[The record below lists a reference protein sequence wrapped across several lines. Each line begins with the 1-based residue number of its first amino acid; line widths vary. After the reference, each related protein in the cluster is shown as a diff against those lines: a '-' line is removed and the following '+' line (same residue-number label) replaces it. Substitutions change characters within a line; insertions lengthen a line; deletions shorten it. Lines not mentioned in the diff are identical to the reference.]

1 MVGVK
6 KMLGKIKNNKLAL
19 GLLIS
24 LLCLTIIGVSYAV
37 WRISLIQT
45 SSNTISTACF
55 DITFKEDSEA
65 IQLEKAY
72 PILDEEGMT
81 GTPYTFT
88 LTNNCD
94 GYASYQIN
102 LEVLNE
108 TTLDSKYIKVYL
120 DSSSP
125 SILSDLQVTSTTLDE
140 ATTAYILNTG
150 YFEPSESKIFNLRM
164 WMDEDTPALEE
175 TMNKTFKS
183 KGTITTSYLKNKQNG
198 YDTCVQIY
206 GEDSVQCSILANL
219 DEIGKCPVVEE
230 DGTVVVNSVEATDGY
245 VCTAPDD
252 YGTSYYFRG
261 TVENN
266 WVKFANSYWRIIRIN
281 GDDSIRMIYA
291 GDANVID
298 ALENKEEV
306 LKNGYNDSSTDYTQI
321 GTSTFNSS
329 VMDNAY
335 AGYMYGNRDGIV
347 EGDYTNSTSHSA
359 TSTRYY
365 AQEYT
370 YNAETDRFTL
380 KDPVAILGTE
390 VTEDYVGWYTMG
402 SSSSTTSR
410 SYVYKIT
417 SVTPSDGSSSASI
430 KYHYVTYGT
439 TSKEKAQENIND
451 STIKKVVD
459 EWYET
464 HIKDT
469 EYETY
474 ITDTLFCN
482 DRSFYSSNTGTGAG
496 TSVTRYRPFS
506 GNKTLKCSQKN
517 DRFTVDDEEIG
528 NGDLTYP
535 ISLITIDEVYLAG
548 GYDSNSSYYLYTGNS
563 YWTLSPFGFVDNGAF
578 VRRVSDDGSSSVV
591 SVYSSSRA
599 RPVINLKAGSLK
611 MGSGTALDP
620 YRVE

>member
-1 MVGVK
+1 MESQVK
-6 KMLGKIKNNKLAL
+6 SKKVLTAITVF
-19 GLLIS
+19 LL
-24 LLCLTIIGVSYAV
+24 LLTIIGVSYAV

-120 DSSSP
+120 DNSSP

-150 YFEPSESKIFNLRM
+150 YFEPSESKTFNLRI

-175 TMNKTFKS
+175 TMNKTFAS
-183 KGTITTSYLKNKQNG
+183 KVTVTTSYLKTKPSD
-198 YDTCVQIY
+198 YEICVSKY
-206 GEDSVQCSILANL
+206 GEDSIQCSILANV
-219 DEIGKCPVVEE
+219 DETGKCPTVNE
-230 DGTVVVNSVEATDGY
+230 DGTVVVNSTEKTDGY
-245 VCTAPDD
+245 VCSAPDD

-261 TVENN
+261 NVENN

-281 GDDSIRMIYA
+281 GDNTLRMIYA
-291 GDANVID
+291 GDASDID
-298 ALENKEEV
+298 ALPNKEEV
-306 LKNGYNDSSTDYTQI
+306 LKNGYNDVDTDYTQI
-321 GTSTFNSS
+321 GYSVFNSS
-329 VMDNAY
+329 MDNAY
-335 AGYMYGNRDGIV
+335 VGYMYGNREAIV
-347 EGDYTNSTSHSA
+347 EGDYTHSISHIA
-359 TSTRYY
+359 TTTRYY

-380 KDPVAILGTE
+380 KDPVALLGTE
-390 VTEDYVGWYTMG
+390 VTEDYVGWYTMN
-402 SSSSTTSR
+402 SDSSTTSY
-410 SYVYKIT
+410 SYVRKIT
-417 SVTPSDGSSSASI
+417 SIMPSDGSSSASI

-451 STIKKVVD
+451 STIKVKVD

-464 HIKDT
+464 HLKDT
-469 EYETY
+469 EYESY
-474 ITDTLFCN
+474 LSDTIFCN
-482 DRSFYSSNTGTGAG
+482 DRSFNETDNSGTGFG
-496 TSVTRYRPFS
+496 LSTTYYRAYN
-506 GNKTLKCSQKN
+506 GNKTLKCSQQN

-528 NGDLTYP
+528 NGALTYP
-535 ISLITIDEVYLAG
+535 ISLITSDEVNLAG
-548 GYDSNSSYYLYTGNS
+548 GYGSGSNSSHYLYTGNY
-563 YWTLSPFGFVDNGAF
+563 YWTLSPYYFSGSIAK
-578 VRRVSDDGSSSVV
+578 VRSVNDDGNTSNDIVNNSYGV
-591 SVYSSSRA
+591 
-599 RPVINLKAGSLK
+599 RPVLNLKAGSLTK
-611 MGSGTALDP
+611 GSGTALDP
-620 YRVE
+620 YQV

>member
-1 MVGVK
+1 MIGVK
-6 KMLGKIKNNKLAL
+6 KMLTKIKNNKLAL

-37 WRISLIQT
+37 WRISLQQT
-45 SSNTISTACF
+45 ESNRISTACF

-81 GTPYTFT
+81 GTPYIFT

-120 DSSSP
+120 DNSSP

-150 YFEPSESKIFNLRM
+150 YFEPSESKTFNLRI

-175 TMNKTFKS
+175 TMNKTFAS
-183 KGTITTSYLKNKQNG
+183 KVTVTTSYLKTKPSD
-198 YDTCVQIY
+198 YEICVSKY
-206 GEDSVQCSILANL
+206 GEDSIQCSILANV
-219 DEIGKCPVVEE
+219 DETGKCPTVNE
-230 DGTVVVNSVEATDGY
+230 DGTVVVNSTEKTDGY
-245 VCTAPDD
+245 VCSAPDD

-261 TVENN
+261 NVENN

-281 GDDSIRMIYA
+281 GDSTIRMIYA
-291 GDANVID
+291 GDASVID

-306 LKNGYNDSSTDYTQI
+306 LKNGYNDGSTDYTQI
-321 GTSTFNSS
+321 GTRAFNSS
-329 VMDNAY
+329 WDNTFV
-335 AGYMYGNRDGIV
+335 GYMYGNREEIV
-347 EGDYTNSTSHSA
+347 EGYYTYPTSHSA
-359 TSTRYY
+359 TATIYY

-380 KDPVAILGTE
+380 KDPVSLLGTE

-402 SSSSTTSR
+402 SGSSATSYP
-410 SYVYKIT
+410 YVYKIT
-417 SVTPSDGSSSASI
+417 SVTPSDGSSSAI
-430 KYHYVTYGT
+430 MKYHYVAYGT
-439 TSKEKAQENIND
+439 TSKEKAQENVND
-451 STIKKVVD
+451 STIKEAID
-459 EWYET
+459 SWYES

-474 ITDTLFCN
+474 IADTLFCN
-482 DRSFYSSNTGTGAG
+482 DRSFNESNTGTGFG
-496 TSVTRYRPFS
+496 LSRTTYRANS

-528 NGDLTYP
+528 NGALTYP
-535 ISLITIDEVYLAG
+535 ISLITIDEAYLAG
-548 GYDSNSSYYLYTGNS
+548 GYDSTNSSYYLYTGNY
-563 YWTLSPFGFVDNGAF
+563 YWTLSPSRSDGTSAY
-578 VRRVSDDGSSSVV
+578 VRIVFDDGGTGGYDVG
-591 SVYSSSRA
+591 SSRGV
-599 RPVINLKAGSLK
+599 RPVLNLKAGSLK
-611 MGSGTALDP
+611 TGLGTALDP